1 MTQVSVLITGGG
13 GFVGSHLAQGFQAL
27 GYAVTSMD
35 LSFDAETRTRLAG
48 VRLIE
53 AALAPETLKEAL
65 AGGCTM
71 VIHAAALTSPP
82 EMTGLTLFGHV
93 SHNVDL
99 LLDCLDQ
106 ASAHGVSCFVF
117 LSSSGVFSFDEAEE
131 LDEGVTPSGTSA
143 YSVAK
148 RAGEAICSAFAGSLV
163 LRLGPLYGPDE
174 RSRPSRVQV
183 SPIRRWLDCVEEGRP
198 ITVESPLSRRDWTFL
213 PDLARA
219 IDLLRR
225 QGSSG
230 LLHLTSGEIVAD
242 LDLAQRIAALRPGTT
257 VIPAERP
264 EPRRVPMRSRR
275 ADLNGFAWT
284 PLARGLHL
292 VAEAHA

>member
-1 MTQVSVLITGGG
+1 M
-13 GFVGSHLAQGFQAL
+13 
-27 GYAVTSMD
+27 
-35 LSFDAETRTRLAG
+35 
-48 VRLIE
+48 
-53 AALAPETLKEAL
+53 
-65 AGGCTM
+65 
-71 VIHAAALTSPP
+71 
-82 EMTGLTLFGHV
+82 
-93 SHNVDL
+93 
-99 LLDCLDQ
+99 
-106 ASAHGVSCFVF
+106 
-117 LSSSGVFSFDEAEE
+117 
-131 LDEGVTPSGTSA
+131 
-143 YSVAK
+143 
-148 RAGEAICSAFAGSLV
+148 
-163 LRLGPLYGPDE
+163 
-174 RSRPSRVQV
+174 QV

-225 QGSSG
+225 QGASG